1 LVIKKYYYRGI
12 YRRNEADKFIFLL
25 PTDLPKEKN
34 YRRKIHRRRISIGD
48 AVDKLITDGKI
59 PSVKLLN
66 LVVFK
71 KIKVEG
77 VTFDNT
83 PNVSTNPLKKHAIG
97 NEVVNLI
104 TNDSE
109 SGKKWAVLKVSM
121 SKLFDILA
129 KVNNLKWAFN
139 DASRDEPRE
148 YCKFHCYS
156 GYYINYSEEFNYE
169 VKTMLTLGKFWVEDI
184 KIYI

>member
-1 LVIKKYYYRGI
+1 VFHRPFQPLFPKWYKLDQECKYYIDVASHNIINFFAFKG
-12 YRRNEADKFIFLL
+12 
-25 PTDLPKEKN
+25 
-34 YRRKIHRRRISIGD
+34 
-48 AVDKLITDGKI
+48 KL
-59 PSVKLLN
+59 
-66 LVVFK
+66 FK

-83 PNVSTNPLKKHAIG
+83 PNMSTNPLKKHATG

-156 GYYINYSEEFNYE
+156 GHYINYSEEFNYE